1 MKHKEIQP
9 VRRSH
14 ERRVPPTWM
23 LTEAPEKESYMR
35 FLKKKKKK
43 GKLTLMF

>member
-43 GKLTLMF
+43 ANLL